1 MPIVEIKILE
11 GRSSEVKRKLVK
23 DVTGAVAQ
31 NLDVPIEKIRI
42 LLNEISAEN
51 WNVGGN
57 PIILSKE
64 GNQKLRGEYE
74 NDKLA

>member
-42 LLNEISAEN
+42 LLYEISAEN

-57 PIILSKE
+57 PIIPSGE
-64 GNQKLRGEYE
+64 GTKN
-74 NDKLA
+74 

>member
-11 GRSSEVKRKLVK
+11 GRSSEIKRKLVK

-42 LLNEISAEN
+42 LLYEISAEN

-57 PIILSKE
+57 PIIPSVE
-64 GNQKLRGEYE
+64 GTQI
-74 NDKLA
+74 